1 MIYKKFVVM
10 GLAFFAILFN
20 VSFAMAAQAQTFD
33 KIIPT
38 YGLFCEDSEL
48 IKSGTVNFD
57 LTDTELLSNGMGRKR
72 SSYQVSAANR
82 EVEFA
87 IPFIS
92 SAKNVPDIS
101 VSVNG
106 QMVDGSVWYGHSGF
120 WQGYEFDIDKTYS
133 PVLDENLIGTLYT
146 VIPDSDAIT
155 VSLKFSEIRSY
166 IYETS
171 SAYSS
176 SQSADGSDVWT
187 LKNALSKSSYSFFV
201 LGDSTVFTFE
211 SSCEYQMK
219 QLTCKE
225 YIDSQYKYYEEY
237 YEYLGGVPVELFYS
251 IVNRVIIN
259 NTYISYE
266 GGTIIPLGSDIKLN
280 VIKYPENAKYTN
292 LYYEIKD
299 GEQYLKNAYTSNA
312 ITSDG
317 ELSVLDDLSENCKI
331 AIVAHAINTNGE
343 EIISRTLTLSVQVK
357 AIKEVEILTK
367 SDIVHQGETVRLSVS
382 LKPYTAEADEV
393 QYAII
398 SGQSLAK
405 IDKDT
410 GILTVNNSADIGG
423 KISVIAIAD
432 GVESKPYVFTVSEI
446 FAENLTLVDSNGMAI
461 NKIYNLI
468 NPIREEQ
475 FKNYMTAKDAIRNY
489 SRNEA

>member
-1 MIYKKFVVM
+1 MIYKKFVVI
-10 GLAFFAILFN
+10 GLTFFAILFN
-20 VSFAMAAQAQTFD
+20 VSIAMSVQAQTFD

-92 SAKNVPDIS
+92 SAKNVPAIS

-106 QMVDGSVWYGHSGF
+106 QTVEGAVWYGHSGF
-120 WQGYEFDIDKTYS
+120 WQDYEFDIDKTYS

-146 VIPDSDAIT
+146 VIPDSDTIT

-201 LGDSTVFTFE
+201 LGDSTVCTFE
-211 SSCEYQMK
+211 SICEYQIE

-225 YIDSQYKYYEEY
+225 YVDSQYKYYEEY

-259 NTYISYE
+259 NTNISYE
-266 GGTIIPLGSDIKLN
+266 ELF
-280 VIKYPENAKYTN
+280 TN
-292 LYYEIKD
+292 
-299 GEQYLKNAYTSNA
+299 S
-312 ITSDG
+312 
-317 ELSVLDDLSENCKI
+317 
-331 AIVAHAINTNGE
+331 INTNRVNAYKFKIPLVSNS
-343 EIISRTLTLSVQVK
+343 IISYEMPVNVQGNFAYSPIIYGVEQKKVGSYPIVYTVELSNDVPY
-357 AIKEVEILTK
+357 IID
-367 SDIVHQGETVRLSVS
+367 SSIVMQRNGLS
-382 LKPYTAEADEV
+382 YTAETADDFSFVVSASDKPINSSVGNNNVETNRTV
-393 QYAII
+393 II
-398 SGQSLAK
+398 VCSIVGS
-405 IDKDT
+405 IVFI
-410 GILTVNNSADIGG
+410 GIVVFIG
-423 KISVIAIAD
+423 V
-432 GVESKPYVFTVSEI
+432 T
-446 FAENLTLVDSNGMAI
+446 I
-461 NKIYNLI
+461 NRRRTK
-468 NPIREEQ
+468 
-475 FKNYMTAKDAIRNY
+475 
-489 SRNEA
+489 

>member
-1 MIYKKFVVM
+1 M

-20 VSFAMAAQAQTFD
+20 VSFAMAARAQTFD

-106 QMVDGSVWYGHSGF
+106 QIVDGSVWYGHSGF

-187 LKNALSKSSYSFFV
+187 LKNALSKSSNSFFV

-266 GGTIIPLGSDIKLN
+266 ELF
-280 VIKYPENAKYTN
+280 TN
-292 LYYEIKD
+292 
-299 GEQYLKNAYTSNA
+299 S
-312 ITSDG
+312 
-317 ELSVLDDLSENCKI
+317 
-331 AIVAHAINTNGE
+331 INTNRVNAYKFKLVLASNS
-343 EIISRTLTLSVQVK
+343 IISYEIAFHIQSNSAYSPIIYGVEQKKVGSYPIAYTLS
-357 AIKEVEILTK
+357 
-367 SDIVHQGETVRLSVS
+367 
-382 LKPYTAEADEV
+382 
-393 QYAII
+393 
-398 SGQSLAK
+398 
-405 IDKDT
+405 
-410 GILTVNNSADIGG
+410 
-423 KISVIAIAD
+423 
-432 GVESKPYVFTVSEI
+432 
-446 FAENLTLVDSNGMAI
+446 
-461 NKIYNLI
+461 LI
-468 NPIREEQ
+468 HI
-475 FKNYMTAKDAIRNY
+475 
-489 SRNEA
+489 

>member
-20 VSFAMAAQAQTFD
+20 VSFTMSVQAQTFD

-57 LTDTELLSNGMGRKR
+57 LTDTELLSNGMGVKHSEYRIA
-72 SSYQVSAANR
+72 VANR
-82 EVEFA
+82 EVELA

-92 SAKNVPDIS
+92 SAKNVPAIS

-106 QMVDGSVWYGHSGF
+106 QTVEGAVWYGHSGF
-120 WQGYEFDIDKTYS
+120 WQDYEFDIDKTYS

-146 VIPDSDAIT
+146 VIPDSDTIT

-201 LGDSTVFTFE
+201 LGDSTVCTFE
-211 SSCEYQMK
+211 SSCEYKME

-237 YEYLGGVPVELFYS
+237 YEYLGGVPIELFYS

-259 NTYISYE
+259 NTNISYE
-266 GGTIIPLGSDIKLN
+266 ELF
-280 VIKYPENAKYTN
+280 TN
-292 LYYEIKD
+292 
-299 GEQYLKNAYTSNA
+299 S
-312 ITSDG
+312 
-317 ELSVLDDLSENCKI
+317 
-331 AIVAHAINTNGE
+331 INTNRINAYKFKLVLASNS
-343 EIISRTLTLSVQVK
+343 IISYEIAFHIQSNSAYSPIIYGVEQKKVGSYPIAYTIELSNDVPY
-357 AIKEVEILTK
+357 IIE
-367 SDIVHQGETVRLSVS
+367 SSIVMQRNGLS
-382 LKPYTAEADEV
+382 YTAETADDFSFVVSASEQPINSTTGNNNV
-393 QYAII
+393 KTNRTMII
-398 SGQSLAK
+398 VCSVVGSVVL
-405 IDKDT
+405 I
-410 GILTVNNSADIGG
+410 GIVVFIG
-423 KISVIAIAD
+423 V
-432 GVESKPYVFTVSEI
+432 
-446 FAENLTLVDSNGMAI
+446 TLNRRRT
-461 NKIYNLI
+461 K
-468 NPIREEQ
+468 
-475 FKNYMTAKDAIRNY
+475 
-489 SRNEA
+489 

>member
-1 MIYKKFVVM
+1 MIYKKFVVI
-10 GLAFFAILFN
+10 GLTFFAILFN
-20 VSFAMAAQAQTFD
+20 VSIAMSVQAQTFD

-57 LTDTELLSNGMGRKR
+57 LTDTELLSKGMGRKR

-92 SAKNVPDIS
+92 SAKNVPAIS

-106 QMVDGSVWYGHSGF
+106 QTVEGAVWYGHSGF
-120 WQGYEFDIDKTYS
+120 WQDYEFDIDKTYS

-146 VIPDSDAIT
+146 VIPDSDTIT

-201 LGDSTVFTFE
+201 LGDSTVCMFE
-211 SSCEYQMK
+211 SICEYQIE

-225 YIDSQYKYYEEY
+225 YVDSQYKYYEEY

-259 NTYISYE
+259 NTNISYE
-266 GGTIIPLGSDIKLN
+266 ELF
-280 VIKYPENAKYTN
+280 TN
-292 LYYEIKD
+292 
-299 GEQYLKNAYTSNA
+299 S
-312 ITSDG
+312 
-317 ELSVLDDLSENCKI
+317 
-331 AIVAHAINTNGE
+331 INTNRVNAYKFKIPLVSNS
-343 EIISRTLTLSVQVK
+343 IISYEMPVNVQGNFAYSPIIYGVEQKKVGSYPIVYTVELSNDVPY
-357 AIKEVEILTK
+357 IID
-367 SDIVHQGETVRLSVS
+367 SSIVMQRNGLS
-382 LKPYTAEADEV
+382 YTAETADDFSFVVSASDKPINSSVGNNNVETNRTV
-393 QYAII
+393 II
-398 SGQSLAK
+398 VCSIVGS
-405 IDKDT
+405 IVFI
-410 GILTVNNSADIGG
+410 GIVVFIG
-423 KISVIAIAD
+423 V
-432 GVESKPYVFTVSEI
+432 T
-446 FAENLTLVDSNGMAI
+446 I
-461 NKIYNLI
+461 NRRRTK
-468 NPIREEQ
+468 
-475 FKNYMTAKDAIRNY
+475 
-489 SRNEA
+489 